1 MTAVCT
7 DTAACTATSCEG
19 TDYMCTQD
27 KTKCADSGKCS
38 VVDAYDAAK
47 LCDMPVA
54 AAPPTGGSYDLPVAI
69 DAMGLQTDYC
79 GAGDLLKAIVTL
91 QVGQLPGG
99 K

>member
-1 MTAVCT
+1 LDWTPIEV
-7 DTAACTATSCEG
+7 
-19 TDYMCTQD
+19 
-27 KTKCADSGKCS
+27 DSS
-38 VVDAYDAAK
+38 
-47 LCDMPVA
+47 
-54 AAPPTGGSYDLPVAI
+54 DLPVAI